1 MVASGEAEGP
11 PSDRPDGAAPVPASE
26 TPRATSPALSAAS
39 GASPRRSR
47 VGSPRVARVSPIERD
62 VPPEEED
69 DDLGPGIPEL
79 LDDDAL
85 ADLGVA
91 RGSRTGLAAA
101 IPLPPEPA
109 PSSAGPSSSE
119 GVFVRGPASSSSTRF
134 GVSTNSIFSNGPK
147 STPYPGERAST
158 GGAGDGK
165 DSLRRLFNLPDDE
178 QLVEE
183 YLCALY
189 KKILLQGRMYLF
201 TDHVCFYSNVFGYT
215 KIKTIAL
222 KDVTIVKR
230 AYTVQVVPNAVEIVH
245 KGKTEFFTSF
255 IFPDKAYKTIAEQ
268 WRRCSRYSKIFAAQ
282 DVRARRDD
290 VNDAAAA
297 FDFGG
302 AAPSPEVAAMLGVS
316 TPSANDD
323 APAGEE
329 QETLWRRRRKKAAA
343 AAAAAAAR
351 EGGGGPSSTG
361 SRSGAEDAS
370 TNGSPRSAGGGP
382 ASDGSSSSAS
392 APVPVVDERTL
403 DADDEKS
410 RRSRRKSAPFKSATV
425 AHGRRASTPAA
436 FAGSAATR
444 GSAEAPAGREET
456 DDATRAKET
465 AGATPAAA
473 AEDSDDEGAEAES
486 DADANAEA
494 NAVAEA
500 SSARAVDDAAPSSFE
515 AALASSK
522 IAVPI
527 RPADM
532 QTLRETTL
540 ECTVSEFFEL
550 GWSDAAR
557 DGFAA
562 ACHESRGETNV
573 RATEWSRHRHHG
585 HARDITF
592 VAPVNATFGPKTTNC
607 HQTQSYHACRGGVLV
622 VDTSQVQT
630 DIPYGDYFRVES
642 RWEVSPAP
650 PRGRAGAEDATPRCS
665 VWVGLRIPFHR
676 STMLRKVIEQSALEE
691 SRKSADGTLAMMR
704 ARLAARDAHRDED
717 ASADAGGLGSPF
729 STGTVPSPR
738 LDRPGGNDVDG
749 VDVSKLIIPEG
760 SRDVIWRMLF
770 GGGTRRP
777 GSGDATPLVDVAGA
791 GFANG
796 EASAGA
802 SPSAPS
808 LGRGSGER
816 RGGIGGTVGS
826 HGASPTSDGVAGRLA
841 SPFGKTSS
849 RDGRSPRVGVGVGGG
864 GFGSGFGFAG
874 GAAFVLVAAL
884 VGIAAVLVAWRG
896 VRFGAA
902 WMGVGEGFSGEY
914 WYGGG
919 AWSAA
924 SSAAGDV
931 ARWRRRATALEEEL
945 RSLERR
951 AAFVAGEAAHARAA
965 LEEAIARLEG

>member
-11 PSDRPDGAAPVPASE
+11 PSDRPDGAAPAPASE
-26 TPRATSPALSAAS
+26 TPRATSPVLAAAS

-47 VGSPRVARVSPIERD
+47 VGSPRVARVSPLERD
-62 VPPEEED
+62 VPPDADD

-101 IPLPPEPA
+101 IPLPPEPSS
-109 PSSAGPSSSE
+109 SSAVPSSSE
-119 GVFVRGPASSSSTRF
+119 GVFVRGPASSSSTRV
-134 GVSTNSIFSNGPK
+134 GVSNNSIFSNGPK

-165 DSLRRLFNLPDDE
+165 DSLRRLFNLPDHE

-282 DVRARRDD
+282 DIRARRDD
-290 VNDAAAA
+290 VDDVDAA
-297 FDFGG
+297 FHLGG
-302 AAPSPEVAAMLGVS
+302 ATPSPEVAAMLGVS
-316 TPSANDD
+316 TPSANDG
-323 APAGEE
+323 APALAGEE
-329 QETLWRRRRKKAAA
+329 RETLWRRRQRK
-343 AAAAAAAR
+343 AAAAAR

-370 TNGSPRSAGGGP
+370 TAGSPRSTTGGP
-382 ASDGSSSSAS
+382 ASDDSSSSAS
-392 APVPVVDERTL
+392 VPVPDGERTVDGD
-403 DADDEKS
+403 DAS
-410 RRSRRKSAPFKSATV
+410 RRRRRKSAPSKSANI
-425 AHGRRASTPAA
+425 AGRGRRASTPAA
-436 FAGSAATR
+436 FVGSAAMR
-444 GSAEAPAGREET
+444 VAAEAPAGREET
-456 DDATRAKET
+456 DDAT
-465 AGATPAAA
+465 GATESAEGEDAAG
-473 AEDSDDEGAEAES
+473 EDTVDEKGAEAVGGGQS
-486 DADANAEA
+486 ASAVGGGQSAEGLSA
-494 NAVAEA
+494 SASASASAFSVSGQSTSASAIEVAL
-500 SSARAVDDAAPSSFE
+500 SSSTIAA
-515 AALASSK
+515 
-522 IAVPI
+522 PI

-532 QTLRETTL
+532 QTLLETTV
-540 ECTVSEFFEL
+540 ECTVSEFFAL
-550 GWSDAAR
+550 GWSDTSR
-557 DGFAA
+557 DGFAS

-573 RATEWSRHRHHG
+573 RATKWSRHRHHG

-592 VAPVNATFGPKTTNC
+592 VAPVNATFGPPTTNC

-650 PRGRAGAEDATPRCS
+650 PRRRAGAKDAEVTPRCS

-691 SRKSADGTLAMMR
+691 SRKSAEGTLAMMR
-704 ARLAARDAHRDED
+704 AELAARN
-717 ASADAGGLGSPF
+717 ADADAENLEKKLGKLGSPLA
-729 STGTVPSPR
+729 TGTVPSPR
-738 LDRPGGNDVDG
+738 LDRPGGFDVDG
-749 VDVSKLIIPEG
+749 VDVSKLNIPEG

-777 GSGDATPLVDVAGA
+777 GSGDATPIVDVGGS
-791 GFANG
+791 GFANA
-796 EASAGA
+796 EASARV
-802 SPSAPS
+802 SPT
-808 LGRGSGER
+808 GGGER
-816 RGGIGGTVGS
+816 RGGI
-826 HGASPTSDGVAGRLA
+826 ASPTTEGVAGRFA
-841 SPFGKTSS
+841 SPRWESRIASKN
-849 RDGRSPRVGVGVGGG
+849 RDGKSPRGVVDDRGGSLGFVGW
-864 GFGSGFGFAG
+864 
-874 GAAFVLVAAL
+874 AAFVLVAAL
-884 VGIAAVLVAWRG
+884 VGIAAILVARCG

-914 WYGGG
+914 
-919 AWSAA
+919 SAA
-924 SSAAGDV
+924 ADV

-945 RSLERR
+945 LSLERR

-965 LEEAIARLEG
+965 LEDAIARLEG